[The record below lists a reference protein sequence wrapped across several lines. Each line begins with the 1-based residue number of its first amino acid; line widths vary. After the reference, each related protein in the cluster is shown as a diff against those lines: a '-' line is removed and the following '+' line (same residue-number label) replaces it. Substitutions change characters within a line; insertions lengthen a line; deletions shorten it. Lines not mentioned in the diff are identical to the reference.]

1 MTGGKGGKSSWT
13 SLQSLSERFENVKKK
28 KNLWKSWKWASCQ
41 LECIN
46 YSSHLKQR
54 ASAPTPRC
62 PRALQLRN
70 QRELSYRNQDLIKDL
85 TAGHLSLLWSDP
97 TFRFNRCINCAFTQ
111 QNCTLVRSL
120 PTSERSR
127 FLPVSARE
135 SGVWRTDERREGGSI
150 FFKKQKISL
159 NLRSCLWRLSSAG
172 RVLNLWIQAHLS
184 LRVLINC
191 RLPEIHPAQ
200 TDTFISLTLIESSQR
215 IWQL

>member
-1 MTGGKGGKSSWT
+1 MTGGKGGKSFWT
-13 SLQSLSERFENVKKK
+13 SLQSLSERFENGKKK
-28 KNLWKSWKWASCQ
+28 INLWKSRKWASCQ
-41 LECIN
+41 PESIN

-85 TAGHLSLLWSDP
+85 TAGQLSLLWSDP

-127 FLPVSARE
+127 FLPVSAWK
-135 SGVWRTDERREGGSI
+135 SSVWRTARGGRYSSKTKDNFEFALLPLTPVLGCPRLAAFWISGFRRI
-150 FFKKQKISL
+150 YL
-159 NLRSCLWRLSSAG
+159 CVCW
-172 RVLNLWIQAHLS
+172 
-184 LRVLINC
+184 
-191 RLPEIHPAQ
+191 
-200 TDTFISLTLIESSQR
+200 
-215 IWQL
+215 